1 MVLSTRVKKGE
12 GIVITTSRHTTY
24 MYRCDVPSGGVADV
38 DAWYLFDPMDGS
50 LDFVS
55 TGGGEAGAW
64 EAAYRH
70 RYAGGP
76 SIGHHRGDAEYT
88 AMIFGRPKHAI
99 GLPPSAPRL
108 HPHPSFCVPSSASA
122 PSIAKRRNEI
132 MGRASRV
139 LSDMELRGGDGLD
152 ASDHVGEDAGNMGGV
167 VQVLRDERNLANL
180 SVTGTKIT
188 GKRIRS
194 VGYDLDEEA
203 PSILVW
209 Q

>member
-1 MVLSTRVKKGE
+1 
-12 GIVITTSRHTTY
+12 
-24 MYRCDVPSGGVADV
+24 MYRCDVPTGGVADA

-50 LDFVS
+50 LDFVH
-55 TGGGEAGAW
+55 TGGW

-88 AMIFGRPKHAI
+88 AMIFGRSKLLATRINMSIANMPAEHAI

-152 ASDHVGEDAGNMGGV
+152 ASYHVGEDAGNMGGV
-167 VQVLRDERNLANL
+167 VQVLRDERM

-188 GKRIRS
+188 GKRIRGG
-194 VGYDLDEEA
+194 GYDLDEET